1 MGEFFY
7 FCSKPMFFIMRTRKV
22 SVYVFS
28 YSEKVKLP
36 IMFPLFC
43 DELGEVL
50 EQEDKFLTDKSLEE
64 VLQSFVDK
72 TEVFASFDDKIKWYR
87 VVVRD
92 TEGRLVKIFKA

>member
-1 MGEFFY
+1 
-7 FCSKPMFFIMRTRKV
+7 MRTRKV

-28 YSEKVKLP
+28 YPEKVKLP

-50 EQEDKFLTDKSLEE
+50 EQEDKFLTDKSLED
-64 VLQSFVDK
+64 VMRSYVDK
-72 TEVFASFDDKIKWYR
+72 THVFASFDDKIKWFR

-92 TEGRLVKIFKA
+92 TDGRLVNIFKA

>member
-1 MGEFFY
+1 
-7 FCSKPMFFIMRTRKV
+7 MRTRQV

-28 YSEKVKLP
+28 YPEKVKFP

-50 EQEDKFLTDKSLEE
+50 EQEEKFLTDKSLEE
-64 VLQSFVDK
+64 VLQRYVDK
-72 TEVFASFDDKIKWYR
+72 TEVFASFVDKIQWYR
-87 VVVRD
+87 IVVRD